1 MGGAPVYDHI
11 LVPISFDE
19 EEGARQALDIARR
32 LSGEGTQVTFLHV
45 MEEIPGYAI
54 SYMPQDYLD
63 ESRKAIT
70 SDLQGRAAQIPGGH
84 TVVIDG
90 HSGRSI
96 LKWAEA
102 NHVDL
107 IVVASHRPGLQDYF
121 LGSTAAQIVRHAH
134 CSVHVV
140 R

>member
-1 MGGAPVYDHI
+1 MYKHI

-19 EEGARQALDIARR
+19 EKKADHALDVAQRLSAEGAQITL
-32 LSGEGTQVTFLHV
+32 LHV
-45 MEEIPGYAI
+45 MEEIPSYAI
-54 SYMPQDYLD
+54 SYMPQDYLA

-70 SDLQGRAAQIPGGH
+70 TDLQGRAATVSGGH
-84 TVVIDG
+84 AVVIDG
-90 HSGRSI
+90 HSGRTI
-96 LKWAEA
+96 LDWAEA

-107 IVVASHRPGLQDYF
+107 IVLASHRPGLQDYF
-121 LGSTAAQIVRHAH
+121 LGGTAAQVVRHAH